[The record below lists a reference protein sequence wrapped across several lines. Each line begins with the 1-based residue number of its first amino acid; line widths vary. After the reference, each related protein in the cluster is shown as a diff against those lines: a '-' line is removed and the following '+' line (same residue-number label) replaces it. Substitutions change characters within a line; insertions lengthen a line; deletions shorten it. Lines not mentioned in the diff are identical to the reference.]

1 MCQAQKEEGRKGPGE
16 NKALLLSPQSPP
28 VFLLSISPF
37 ETLGSRHSDL
47 RSGVILFIYFYY
59 FFVSLA
65 REEKKRKTD
74 YTDKGRG
81 HDRRLAQWPQS
92 TRLLPMWSMWCHVW
106 IEFVIGS
113 FLYSERFFSSPQK
126 STFPNS
132 NSIWNARTH
141 LNVFLRTL
149 KFLVGKQISIVFF
162 RRLPRRLSLNNIQ
175 LSPEGEVNGGK
186 FLPKTWSVAVNIER
200 CSPTLRGIV
209 VLVFTKSVEYI
220 WWRKQ
225 LFVN

>member
-1 MCQAQKEEGRKGPGE
+1 MRWKSNQIQYFRNLTGCVPGAKRGGEERAGGEKSPSPLSSIPSRFSFVYFPFRNLGEQAQWPEIRRYFIYLF
-16 NKALLLSPQSPP
+16 LLLLC
-28 VFLLSISPF
+28 FF
-37 ETLGSRHSDL
+37 GSR
-47 RSGVILFIYFYY
+47 G
-59 FFVSLA
+59 
-65 REEKKRKTD
+65 KKRKTD

-149 KFLVGKQISIVFF
+149 KFLVGK
-162 RRLPRRLSLNNIQ
+162 
-175 LSPEGEVNGGK
+175 
-186 FLPKTWSVAVNIER
+186 
-200 CSPTLRGIV
+200 
-209 VLVFTKSVEYI
+209 
-220 WWRKQ
+220 
-225 LFVN
+225 